1 MKKKLLSLV
10 LAGAMVA
17 STSVSAF
24 ADEVQA
30 TEGVQSTDKEISQT
44 PSEATLPR
52 DYNVTDTA
60 ADANISIEGK
70 IANGEN
76 VLPPSTISVSV
87 PTAASFT
94 VDKKGN
100 LIGSTITITSQGT
113 EEVEVLAYKF
123 SDSTDNEGIKV
134 VSSSDFT
141 TENNKSNADRKKVT
155 LRLRGEKTVSLIT
168 DTATNISGKNG
179 IYKYNTTEEA
189 VQDNDKKV
197 GTVTSSKPL
206 KLNLEGNG
214 ITNGTALGQ
223 AISDNFTLTLKLK
236 KVNH

>member
-24 ADEVQA
+24 AQGPTVQTPSA
-30 TEGVQSTDKEISQT
+30 DKEISQT
-44 PSEATLPR
+44 PSEATAPR
-52 DYNVTDTA
+52 EYSVTNTDTNA
-60 ADANISIEGK
+60 EINIEGR
-70 IANGEN
+70 IANNTN

-123 SDSTDNEGIKV
+123 NDSTDDAGIKV
-134 VSSSDFT
+134 ISSSDFE
-141 TENNKSNADRKKVT
+141 TENKKPEADRKKVT
-155 LRLRGEKTVSLIT
+155 LSLRGEKAVSLIT
-168 DTATNISGKNG
+168 DTATNTNGKNG
-179 IYKYNTTEEA
+179 IYKYNTTVEA
-189 VQDNDKKV
+189 TQDDDKKV

-214 ITNGTALGQ
+214 ITNGTALGN

>member
-24 ADEVQA
+24 AAD
-30 TEGVQSTDKEISQT
+30 ISQT
-44 PSEATLPR
+44 PSEATGPKE
-52 DYNVTDTA
+52 YSVTSTDTNA
-60 ADANISIEGK
+60 EINIEGR
-70 IANGEN
+70 IANGTN

-94 VDKKGN
+94 VDNKGN

-123 SDSTDNEGIKV
+123 NDSTDDEGIKV
-134 VSSSDFT
+134 ISSDDFAS
-141 TENNKSNADRKKVT
+141 ENTNSSADRRKVT
-155 LRLRGEKTVSLIT
+155 LSLRGEKAVSLIT
-168 DTATNISGKNG
+168 DTATNTNGKNG
-179 IYKYNTTEEA
+179 IYKYNTTDEA

-206 KLNLEGNG
+206 KLSLEGKG
-214 ITNGTALGQ
+214 ITNGTALTQ
-223 AISDNFTLTLKLK
+223 PMSDNFTLTLKLK

>member
-24 ADEVQA
+24 AEGVQA
-30 TEGVQSTDKEISQT
+30 NDGVQSTDKEISQT

-52 DYNVTDTA
+52 DYTVTDTA

-100 LIGSTITITSQGT
+100 LVGSTITITSQGT

-123 SDSTDNEGIKV
+123 SDSTDDEGIKV

-141 TENNKSNADRKKVT
+141 TENNKSDADRKKVT
-155 LRLRGEKTVSLIT
+155 LSLRGEKAVSLIT
-168 DTATNISGKNG
+168 DTAINNGKNG
-179 IYKYNTTEEA
+179 IYKYNTTVEA
-189 VQDNDKKV
+189 NQDDDKKV

-214 ITNGTALGQ
+214 ITNGTPLGK
-223 AISDNFTLTLKLK
+223 AIPDNFTLTLKLK

>member
-17 STSVSAF
+17 TTSVSAF
-24 ADEVQA
+24 AQGPQESSQA
-30 TEGVQSTDKEISQT
+30 TGTVSQT
-44 PSEATLPR
+44 PSQATGPK
-52 DYNVTDTA
+52 DYNVTAT
-60 ADANISIEGK
+60 DANAEIKIEGR
-70 IANGEN
+70 IADNSN
-76 VLPPSTISVSV
+76 ILPPSTISVSV

-94 VDKKGN
+94 VDNKGN

-123 SDSTDNEGIKV
+123 NDSTNDEGIKV
-134 VSSSDFT
+134 ISSSNFAN
-141 TENNKSNADRKKVT
+141 ESASSSADRKKVT
-155 LRLRGEKTVSLIT
+155 LSLRGEKAVSLIT
-168 DTATNISGKNG
+168 DTATNTTGKNG

-189 VQDNDKKV
+189 TEDSDRKV

-206 KLNLEGNG
+206 ELNLEGNG
-214 ITNGTALGQ
+214 IKNGTLDKPT
-223 AISDNFTLTLKLK
+223 SDNFTLTLKLK